1 MESGISAALCCM
13 EKYMSSSCG
22 KPGGVTSPGWV
33 CPALAKQL
41 CNWLNLCMSLPK
53 ELLAILF
60 LALGISQPFQAML
73 CWPGGSCP
81 ACCCV
86 GRWRELLVSVIF
98 LLISSRLTG
107 FQLPA
112 PIVSTGVVLSL
123 WLVSDYA
130 VSAQG
135 FQANYEGECPCIPIL
150 NRICVLLWQDEKLK
164 CGVYTTRSLYAH
176 IYTHVQMLN
185 LGQNTPFKSLTPY
198 KGKCIFPLSTC
209 A

>member
-1 MESGISAALCCM
+1 MESGISAVLCCM

-33 CPALAKQL
+33 CPALAEQL

-112 PIVSTGVVLSL
+112 PIVSTGVMLSL

-135 FQANYEGECPCIPIL
+135 FQANYEGECPMHTHLESYLCPL
-150 NRICVLLWQDEKLK
+150 MAGWEAEVW
-164 CGVYTTRSLYAH
+164 SLYHKKSLRTH
-176 IYTHVQMLN
+176 IY
-185 LGQNTPFKSLTPY
+185 P
-198 KGKCIFPLSTC
+198 C
-209 A
+209 AAA